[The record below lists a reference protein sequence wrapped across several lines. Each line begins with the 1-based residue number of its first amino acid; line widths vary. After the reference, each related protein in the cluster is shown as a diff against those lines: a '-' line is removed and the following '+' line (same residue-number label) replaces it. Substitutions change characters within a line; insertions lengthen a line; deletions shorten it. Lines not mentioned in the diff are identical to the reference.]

1 MTSCASFCGDRATDV
16 VWPLPDNHCRWSF
29 ELLDDEAPAATRT
42 KNRIPMD
49 IGGSRFPRLDEER
62 LQQLITERAAWF
74 NGRISQIFWRIMVRF
89 EKRLATSFGRDR
101 IWLAGDAGHLTGPA
115 GMQSMNVG
123 LPEARQL
130 ADAVTNCLRNG
141 GEQTLLNEYGAQRE
155 AEWKFLLGMSG
166 GFVSDSQTDPWIA
179 QCRQRLLACL
189 PASGRDL
196 TALGQQVGLAVR

>member
-1 MTSCASFCGDRATDV
+1 M
-16 VWPLPDNHCRWSF
+16 
-29 ELLDDEAPAATRT
+29 
-42 KNRIPMD
+42 
-49 IGGSRFPRLDEER
+49 
-62 LQQLITERAAWF
+62 
-74 NGRISQIFWRIMVRF
+74 
-89 EKRLATSFGRDR
+89 
-101 IWLAGDAGHLTGPA
+101 
-115 GMQSMNVG
+115 
-123 LPEARQL
+123 

-189 PASGRDL
+189 PASGADL